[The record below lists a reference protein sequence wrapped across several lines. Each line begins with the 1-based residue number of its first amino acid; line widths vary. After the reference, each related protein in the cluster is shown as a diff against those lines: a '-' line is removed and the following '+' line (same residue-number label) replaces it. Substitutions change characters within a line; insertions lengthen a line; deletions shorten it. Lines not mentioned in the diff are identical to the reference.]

1 MTYKQKMAKWS
12 QKRKEIYNFSLANP
26 QYSVNDIGKKYRL
39 TGVRIHQILKREK
52 NETTAP
58 KR

>member
-1 MTYKQKMAKWS
+1 MAKWS